1 MLKYYYKRMK
11 LKQNIKYVFKTYL
24 LGLSVLLA
32 ACSDWIDDYEMNDHE
47 PDYLK
52 ESIYDYLKNAGNYTY
67 FTRIIDMTEENG
79 IKYSEILGK
88 TGSKTLFVANDDAF
102 REFFQNNEYGIQRF
116 EDFSLAQCRAILFGG
131 MLNNT
136 YLLAML
142 SYSPGSPPAMGQVMR
157 RESSLPLLDTV
168 VLKKG
173 DELPNNPYWQNYKE
187 KGLYLLDDR
196 TEYTLVHF
204 LPLHMR
210 MQGISDE
217 DFYTMTHVHRSATDA
232 YLFDIKIVEPDII
245 CKNGYI
251 HRLEKLLF
259 PRETMAEYIRTNSEI
274 SKFNSFLE
282 RYSYPV
288 YDAESTSAYKSAH
301 PGFQDSIFVKWFF
314 NSQEQ
319 PANSWT
325 DRTLLPPNIDSDLE
339 YNPGKKSYHI
349 DDHSIQGDMA
359 AIFAPTDEA
368 LKNYFDSDKGRSLKE
383 RYGTWENV
391 PDQVLDILI
400 NHHMLQSFLQSTPSR
415 FGNLADN
422 MGTPMGV
429 SPDDVRYARICSN
442 GIVYITDVVYAPTK
456 YIAVTGPVL
465 MGAKTTIFNWIV
477 NQLQYDLYLLSMEPG
492 NRFSFFVPTDDAFNN
507 YVDPASIIQGPQG
520 PETLHFFIDPADN
533 SMKASRWVNGGRD
546 SIGVYSS
553 AFSEKP
559 SEKTKGYLDYLMM
572 DIMDNHTVLQDIE
585 PGKIYY
591 RTKGNGTVVV
601 TGQGDNLKVAGGAN
615 IDRGEEISTTTAYHM
630 ENGTTYLID
639 NVVQMPLKSAF
650 SSLMNNDNSSEF
662 FDLCFSVQEIMDG
675 KTKVGGGVIFG
686 RNGKGIDENVRLFNT
701 FHYTLYAPTNAAIQ
715 QAINDKVIMSWDAI
729 EKLKDTDYAGYISEA
744 NNLYDFLCYHF
755 QDNSVYVSDRFD
767 KPDEPVEYETANLER
782 KNDGSPTGKFRKLK
796 IFANGTDLSVQGIG
810 NSEPLKVI
818 TTDPKS
824 FNQMVRDYQFDTS
837 NKYSLTTSSF
847 AVIHQIDGVL
857 KYKTR

>member
-1 MLKYYYKRMK
+1 MK
-11 LKQNIKYVFKTYL
+11 LKQNIKYAFGTYL
-24 LGLSVLLA
+24 VSLSALLG

-52 ESIYDYLKNAGNYTY
+52 ESIYDYLKNEGNYTC

-102 REFFQNNEYGIQRF
+102 REFFQNNEYGIHSF
-116 EDFSLAQCRAILFGG
+116 EDFSVAQCRSILFGG

-142 SYSPGSPPAMGQVMR
+142 TYLPGSPPAMGQVMR
-157 RESSLPLLDTV
+157 REATLPLLDTV
-168 VLKKG
+168 FLKKG
-173 DELPNNPYWQNYKE
+173 EELPDNPYWQNYKE

-196 TEYTLVHF
+196 TNYTLVHF

-210 MQGISDE
+210 MQGITDE
-217 DFYTMTHVHRSATDA
+217 DFYTMTHISRSSEDA
-232 YLFDIKIVEPDII
+232 YLFDIKIVEPNII

-259 PRETMAEYIRTNSEI
+259 PRETMSEYIRTNPEI

-288 YDAESTSAYKSAH
+288 YDAESTNAYKNAH

-319 PANSWT
+319 PTSSWT
-325 DRTLLPPNIDSDLE
+325 DRILLPNTVSFLE

-349 DDHSIQGDMA
+349 DGYSVQADMA
-359 AIFAPTDEA
+359 AMFAPTNAA
-368 LKNYFDSDKGRSLKE
+368 LENYLNSDRGRTLKE

-400 NHHMLQSFLQSTPSR
+400 NHHMLQSFLQATPSR
-415 FGNLADN
+415 FTDLADN

-429 SPDDVRYARICSN
+429 SPADVKYSRICSN

-465 MGAKTTIFNWIV
+465 MGAKTTIFNWII

-507 YVDPASIIQGPQG
+507 YVDPASVAKGQAD
-520 PETLHFFIDPADN
+520 TLHFFIDPVDN
-533 SMKASRWVNGGRD
+533 SMKASRWVGGD

-553 AFSEKP
+553 SFSERP
-559 SEKTKGYLDYLMM
+559 SEKSKGYLDYLMM
-572 DIMDNHTVLQDIE
+572 DIIDNHTVFQDIE
-585 PGKIYY
+585 TGKTYY
-591 RTKGNGTVVV
+591 RTKSGGTVAVS
-601 TGQGDNLKVAGGAN
+601 GQGDNLKVAGGAN
-615 IDRGEEISTTTAYHM
+615 IDRAEDISTTTAYHM

-639 NVVQMPLKSAF
+639 NVLQMPLRSAYSELKDKSEF
-650 SSLMNNDNSSEF
+650 SEF
-662 FDLCFSVQEIMDG
+662 FDLCFEVQEILEG
-675 KTKVGGGVIFG
+675 TVKVGGGLIFG
-686 RNGKGIDENVRLFNT
+686 KNGLGIDQNVRFFNT
-701 FHYTLYAPTNAAIQ
+701 FHYTVYVPTNAAIQ
-715 QAINDKVIMSWDAI
+715 RAIDDKVIMRWEDI
-729 EKLKDTDYAGYISEA
+729 TKLKDTDYTRYLSEA
-744 NNLYDFLCYHF
+744 TNLYDFLCYHF
-755 QDNSVYVSDRFD
+755 QDNSVYVNDRF
-767 KPDEPVEYETANLER
+767 DEPVEYETANLER
-782 KNDGSPTGKFRKLK
+782 KSDGSPTGKFRKLK
-796 IFANGTDLSVQGIG
+796 ITADGTNVSVQGLG
-810 NSEPLKVI
+810 NASPLNVI
-818 TTDPKS
+818 KTDPTYY
-824 FNQMVRDYQFDTS
+824 NQMVRDYQFASSTY
-837 NKYSLTTSSF
+837 NLTTSSF

-857 KYKTR
+857 EYKTR